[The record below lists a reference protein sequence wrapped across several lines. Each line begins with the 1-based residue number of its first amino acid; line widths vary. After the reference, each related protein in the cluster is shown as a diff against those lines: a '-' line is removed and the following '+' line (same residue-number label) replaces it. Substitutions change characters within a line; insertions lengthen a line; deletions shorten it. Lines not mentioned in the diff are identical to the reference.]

1 MRPCVIVPHYR
12 HETLVGPVLAGLAR
26 IGLPVIVVDDGSPPE
41 GVATLRRLIASLPQF
56 EIDCLPVNRGKGAAV
71 MRGLALARSRGY
83 THAIQVDADGQ
94 HCLDDMPKLLAASG
108 AEPQAIVSGRPIF
121 DATVPRARL
130 HGRKISVFWARLA
143 TWSNDIE
150 DSMCGFRVYP
160 ISPLLVALG
169 SRPPGSGMEFDTE
182 VLVRAHWAGLPL
194 RFVPTAVTYPPNG
207 VSHYRMVRDNV
218 RMTLM
223 HTRLMGGMLVRVPR
237 LLLRTLVASKAP

>member
-12 HETLVGPVLAGLAR
+12 HETLIAPVLAGLAR

-41 GVATLRRLIASLPQF
+41 SVASLKRLIASFPQF
-56 EIDCLPVNRGKGAAV
+56 EIDSLPVNRGKGAAV
-71 MRGLALARSRGY
+71 MCGFALARSRGY

-94 HCLDDMPKLLAASG
+94 HCLEDMPKLLAASRS
-108 AEPQAIVSGRPIF
+108 EPQAIVSGRPIF
-121 DATVPRARL
+121 DTTVPPARL
-130 HGRKISVFWARLA
+130 HGRKISVFFAWLE

-150 DSMCGFRVYP
+150 DAMCGFRVYP
-160 ISPLLVALG
+160 ISPLLVTLG
-169 SRPPGSGMEFDTE
+169 SRPPGCGMEFDTE

-207 VSHYRMVRDNV
+207 ISHYRMVRDNV

-223 HTRLMGGMLVRVPR
+223 HTRLMLGMLVRVPR
-237 LLLRTLVASKAP
+237 LLLRKLAASKAP